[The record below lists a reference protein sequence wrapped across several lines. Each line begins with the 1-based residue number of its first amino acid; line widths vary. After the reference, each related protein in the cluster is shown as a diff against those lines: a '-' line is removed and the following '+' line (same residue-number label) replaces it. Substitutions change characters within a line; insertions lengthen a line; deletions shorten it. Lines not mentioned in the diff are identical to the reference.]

1 MLSHS
6 QDGGAVF
13 LGLGVSAGEVSLP
26 DSVVDVVGLLLDQVR
41 WVSPVHE
48 PLGEFNARSH
58 VYARGGGPSECPDE
72 LSPQHT

>member
-13 LGLGVSAGEVSLP
+13 QGLGVSAGEVSLP
-26 DSVVDVVGLLLDQVR
+26 VSVVDVEGLLLDQVR

-48 PLGEFNARSH
+48 PTG
-58 VYARGGGPSECPDE
+58 
-72 LSPQHT
+72 